1 MTVIGFKKSPLINKE
16 CIDGVAIT
24 AQGRKHIAS
33 SNRTITSLYII
44 ENSITRLLYLRA
56 AKVPRNLRLIIDH
69 KYHFSVR
76 WVVVVQCFLAIQVL
90 VNLYKSAQM
99 GWFYIKCAF

>member
-1 MTVIGFKKSPLINKE
+1 MTEMGFKKLPFINKE

-24 AQGRKHIAS
+24 TQGRKHIAS

-44 ENSITRLLYLRA
+44 ENAITCPLYLRA

-69 KYHFSVR
+69 KYHF
-76 WVVVVQCFLAIQVL
+76 
-90 VNLYKSAQM
+90 K
-99 GWFYIKCAF
+99 

>member
-44 ENSITRLLYLRA
+44 ENGIT
-56 AKVPRNLRLIIDH
+56 
-69 KYHFSVR
+69 
-76 WVVVVQCFLAIQVL
+76 
-90 VNLYKSAQM
+90 
-99 GWFYIKCAF
+99 